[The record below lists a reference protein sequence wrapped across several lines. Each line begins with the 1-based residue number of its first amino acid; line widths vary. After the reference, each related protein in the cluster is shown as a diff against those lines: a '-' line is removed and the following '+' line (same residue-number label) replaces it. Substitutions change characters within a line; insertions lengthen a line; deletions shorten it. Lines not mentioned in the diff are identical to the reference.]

1 MRLPEGV
8 FCSESDGGS
17 SVGIR
22 VRVGRECRR
31 YILVVPSSCFLSI
44 QCPLKVRRCRL
55 LQVDARPQ
63 DRVRQASPPAARG
76 PSSSLLDEISGLP
89 RGMWV
94 LKRLCESCFSPI
106 CGNETRRLGRSDF
119 TTSGAMVQYNLISIS
134 HCHLFQILAI
144 SSLFNMDCW
153 RRLSEV
159 HQVSAFEHGL
169 NSSLPV
175 PLATPVEQNEA

>member
-1 MRLPEGV
+1 MRLPGGV

-89 RGMWV
+89 RGIWV
-94 LKRLCESCFSPI
+94 LKRLCESCFSNLWQRNSTAWTI
-106 CGNETRRLGRSDF
+106 RFHNF
-119 TTSGAMVQYNLISIS
+119 QVQWYNTVLFLFLI
-134 HCHLFQILAI
+134 AI

-175 PLATPVEQNEA
+175 PLATPVVQKEAGRD